1 MTQVAPVYRVRSQ
14 EIWDLAR
21 DDYLAGEPA
30 RIVCRRYD
38 LGLSAFR
45 IRARKAKWRRED
57 QDDPDLYDPALE
69 LEAVEDLA
77 FSDMADT
84 ARRRLQLALMDGEA
98 TEAQRWLR
106 TFETLSAL
114 AADAPPAETDNVHRL
129 HPDFSPRPPDL
140 DGAPAPRPTT
150 DDAGSKPDELHQ
162 LHPVLSTP
170 EPAAPGAPLNLN
182 LNRAERRRLRRAGR
196 VKPPSASGESR
207 ASQGP

>member
-1 MTQVAPVYRVRSQ
+1 MTQAAPVYRVRSQ

-45 IRARKAKWRRED
+45 IRARKGKWRRGD

-69 LEAVEDLA
+69 LEAVEDIA

-106 TFETLSAL
+106 IFETLSSMASQTG
-114 AADAPPAETDNVHRL
+114 DVHTL
-129 HPDFSPRPPDL
+129 HSDFSPRPSDRT
-140 DGAPAPRPTT
+140 DAPAPRPSTT
-150 DDAGSKPDELHQ
+150 DTGSEPGEAHR
-162 LHPVLSTP
+162 LHPVLSSDDANP
-170 EPAAPGAPLNLN
+170 SGAP
-182 LNRAERRRLRRAGR
+182 LNRAERRRLRRAR
-196 VKPPSASGESR
+196 RRTPPSASPESH

>member
-1 MTQVAPVYRVRSQ
+1 MTQAAPVYRVRSQ

-45 IRARKAKWRRED
+45 IRARKGEWRRGD

-69 LEAVEDLA
+69 LEAVEDIA

-84 ARRRLQLALMDGEA
+84 ARRRLPLALMDGEA
-98 TEAQRWLR
+98 TEALRWLR
-106 TFETLSAL
+106 ILETLSSMASQTG
-114 AADAPPAETDNVHRL
+114 DVHTL
-129 HPDFSPRPPDL
+129 HPDFSPRPSDRT
-140 DGAPAPRPTT
+140 DAPARPPSTI
-150 DDAGSKPDELHQ
+150 DARSEPNEVHQ
-162 LHPVLSTP
+162 LHPVLSSDDANP
-170 EPAAPGAPLNLN
+170 SGVP
-182 LNRAERRRLRRAGR
+182 LNRADRRRLRRAHR
-196 VKPPSASGESR
+196 RKPPSASHESH

>member
-1 MTQVAPVYRVRSQ
+1 M
-14 EIWDLAR
+14 AR

-45 IRARKAKWRRED
+45 IRARKGEWRRGD

-69 LEAVEDLA
+69 LEAVKDVA

-98 TEAQRWLR
+98 TEAQRWLKIFEALSSMASATDDVHTPHPDFLPR
-106 TFETLSAL
+106 TSDRT
-114 AADAPPAETDNVHRL
+114 DPPAPRPSTDDAGSEPGEVHRL
-129 HPDFSPRPPDL
+129 HPVLSSDDL
-140 DGAPAPRPTT
+140 SRSGAP
-150 DDAGSKPDELHQ
+150 
-162 LHPVLSTP
+162 
-170 EPAAPGAPLNLN
+170 
-182 LNRAERRRLRRAGR
+182 LNRAERRRLRRAHR
-196 VKPPSASGESR
+196 RTPPSASHESH

>member
-1 MTQVAPVYRVRSQ
+1 M
-14 EIWDLAR
+14 AR

-45 IRARKAKWRRED
+45 IRARKGEWRRGD

-69 LEAVEDLA
+69 LEAVEPVA

-106 TFETLSAL
+106 IFEALSSMASATGDVHTLHS
-114 AADAPPAETDNVHRL
+114 
-129 HPDFSPRPPDL
+129 DFSPRPSDRTDP
-140 DGAPAPRPTT
+140 PAPSP
-150 DDAGSKPDELHQ
+150 DDAGSEPGEVHRLHSD
-162 LHPVLSTP
+162 LSSDDLSRS
-170 EPAAPGAPLNLN
+170 GAP
-182 LNRAERRRLRRAGR
+182 LNRAERRRLRRAHR
-196 VKPPSASGESR
+196 RTPPSASHESH

>member
-1 MTQVAPVYRVRSQ
+1 M
-14 EIWDLAR
+14 AR

-45 IRARKAKWRRED
+45 IRARKGEWRRGD

-69 LEAVEDLA
+69 LEAVEPVA

-106 TFETLSAL
+106 IFEALSSMAS
-114 AADAPPAETDNVHRL
+114 ATGDVHTL
-129 HPDFSPRPPDL
+129 HPDFSPRPSDRTDP
-140 DGAPAPRPTT
+140 PAARPWTH
-150 DDAGSKPDELHQ
+150 DAGSEPGEVHRLHSD
-162 LHPVLSTP
+162 LSSDDP
-170 EPAAPGAPLNLN
+170 SRSGAP
-182 LNRAERRRLRRAGR
+182 LNRAERRRLRRAHR
-196 VKPPSASGESR
+196 RTPPSASHESH

>member
-45 IRARKAKWRRED
+45 IRARKGKWRRGD

-69 LEAVEDLA
+69 LEAVEPVA

-106 TFETLSAL
+106 IFETLSSMASQTGDVHTL
-114 AADAPPAETDNVHRL
+114 HSDFPPRSSDGTD
-129 HPDFSPRPPDL
+129 
-140 DGAPAPRPTT
+140 APAPRPSR
-150 DDAGSKPDELHQ
+150 DDAGSGPGEAHR
-162 LHPVLSTP
+162 LHPVLSSDDLGRSGVP
-170 EPAAPGAPLNLN
+170 I
-182 LNRAERRRLRRAGR
+182 NRAERRRLRRAQR
-196 VKPPSASGESR
+196 RTPPSASPESH

>member
-1 MTQVAPVYRVRSQ
+1 MTQAAPVYRVRSQ
-14 EIWDLAR
+14 EVWDLAR

-45 IRARKAKWRRED
+45 IRARKGKWRRGD

-106 TFETLSAL
+106 IFETLSSMASQTG
-114 AADAPPAETDNVHRL
+114 DVHTL
-129 HPDFSPRPPDL
+129 HPDFPPRPS
-140 DGAPAPRPTT
+140 DGTAPPVPRPST
-150 DDAGSKPDELHQ
+150 DDAGSGPGEAHRLHSDF
-162 LHPVLSTP
+162 PSDDP
-170 EPAAPGAPLNLN
+170 SRSGAP
-182 LNRAERRRLRRAGR
+182 LNRAERRRLRRAQR
-196 VKPPSASGESR
+196 RTPPSASPESH

>member
-1 MTQVAPVYRVRSQ
+1 MTQAAPVYRVRSQ

-45 IRARKAKWRRED
+45 IRARKGKWRRGD

-69 LEAVEDLA
+69 LEAVEDIA
-77 FSDMADT
+77 FPDMADT
-84 ARRRLQLALMDGEA
+84 ARRRLQLPLMDGEA

-106 TFETLSAL
+106 IFETLSSMAS
-114 AADAPPAETDNVHRL
+114 ETGDVHTL
-129 HPDFSPRPPDL
+129 HPDFSTRPSDRT
-140 DGAPAPRPTT
+140 DAPAPRPST
-150 DDAGSKPDELHQ
+150 DDAGSERGETHR
-162 LHPVLSTP
+162 LHPVLSSDDANP
-170 EPAAPGAPLNLN
+170 SRAP
-182 LNRAERRRLRRAGR
+182 LNRAERRRLRRAHR
-196 VKPPSASGESR
+196 RTPPSASPESH

>member
-1 MTQVAPVYRVRSQ
+1 MTQAATVYRVRSQ

-21 DDYLAGEPA
+21 DDYLAGKPA

-45 IRARKAKWRRED
+45 IRARKGEWRRGD

-69 LEAVEDLA
+69 LEAVKDVA

-98 TEAQRWLR
+98 TEAQRWLKI
-106 TFETLSAL
+106 FEALSSMAS
-114 AADAPPAETDNVHRL
+114 ATGDVHTM
-129 HPDFSPRPPDL
+129 HPDFSPRPSDRT
-140 DGAPAPRPTT
+140 DAPAARLST
-150 DDAGSKPDELHQ
+150 DDAGSEPGEVHR
-162 LHPVLSTP
+162 LHPVLSSD
-170 EPAAPGAPLNLN
+170 ELSRSGAP
-182 LNRAERRRLRRAGR
+182 LNRAERRRLRRAQR
-196 VKPPSASGESR
+196 RTPPSASHESH

>member
-1 MTQVAPVYRVRSQ
+1 MTQAAPVYRVRSQ

-45 IRARKAKWRRED
+45 IRARKGKWRRGD
-57 QDDPDLYDPALE
+57 HDDPDLYDPALE
-69 LEAVEDLA
+69 LEAVEPVA

-84 ARRRLQLALMDGEA
+84 ARRRLQLALLDGEA

-106 TFETLSAL
+106 IFETLSSMASE
-114 AADAPPAETDNVHRL
+114 AGDVHTL
-129 HPDFSPRPPDL
+129 HSDFSPRTSDRT
-140 DGAPAPRPTT
+140 DAPARAHSTT
-150 DDAGSKPDELHQ
+150 DAWSEPNEVHQ
-162 LHPVLSTP
+162 LHPDLSSDDANP
-170 EPAAPGAPLNLN
+170 PGAP
-182 LNRAERRRLRRAGR
+182 LNRAERRRLRRAHR
-196 VKPPSASGESR
+196 RTPPSASPESH

>member
-1 MTQVAPVYRVRSQ
+1 MTQAASVYRVRSQ

-45 IRARKAKWRRED
+45 IRARKGKWRRGD

-69 LEAVEDLA
+69 LEAVEDIS

-106 TFETLSAL
+106 IFETLASMAS
-114 AADAPPAETDNVHRL
+114 ETGDVHTL
-129 HPDFSPRPPDL
+129 HPDFSLRPSDRT
-140 DGAPAPRPTT
+140 DAPAPRPSR
-150 DDAGSKPDELHQ
+150 DDAGSEPGEMHQ
-162 LHPVLSTP
+162 LHPVLSSDDANP
-170 EPAAPGAPLNLN
+170 SGAP
-182 LNRAERRRLRRAGR
+182 LNRAERRRLRRAHR
-196 VKPPSASGESR
+196 QTSPSATPETR

>member
-1 MTQVAPVYRVRSQ
+1 MTQAAPVYRVRSQ
-14 EIWDLAR
+14 EIWDMAR

-45 IRARKAKWRRED
+45 IRARKGEWRRGD

-69 LEAVEDLA
+69 LEAVKDVA

-98 TEAQRWLR
+98 TEAQRWLKI
-106 TFETLSAL
+106 FEALSSMAS
-114 AADAPPAETDNVHRL
+114 ATGDVHTM
-129 HPDFSPRPPDL
+129 HPDFWPRPSDRT
-140 DGAPAPRPTT
+140 DAPAARLST
-150 DDAGSKPDELHQ
+150 DDAGSEPGEVHQ
-162 LHPVLSTP
+162 LHPVLSSD
-170 EPAAPGAPLNLN
+170 ELSRSGAP
-182 LNRAERRRLRRAGR
+182 LNRAERRRLRRAQR
-196 VKPPSASGESR
+196 RTPPSASHESH

>member
-1 MTQVAPVYRVRSQ
+1 MTQAAPVYRVRSQ
-14 EIWDLAR
+14 EIWDMAR
-21 DDYLAGEPA
+21 KDYLGGEPA

-45 IRARKAKWRRED
+45 IRARKGEWRRGD

-69 LEAVEDLA
+69 LEAVEDIA

-106 TFETLSAL
+106 IFETLSSMASETGNVHTL
-114 AADAPPAETDNVHRL
+114 HSDFSPRPSDRTDAPAPRPSTDDAGSEPDEVHRL
-129 HPDFSPRPPDL
+129 HP
-140 DGAPAPRPTT
+140 
-150 DDAGSKPDELHQ
+150 
-162 LHPVLSTP
+162 VLSSDEPTP
-170 EPAAPGAPLNLN
+170 SDLP
-182 LNRAERRRLRRAGR
+182 LNRAERRRLRRAHR
-196 VKPPSASGESR
+196 RTPPSASPESR

>member
-1 MTQVAPVYRVRSQ
+1 MTQAVPVYRVRSQ

-57 QDDPDLYDPALE
+57 QDDPDLYDPVLE
-69 LEAVEDLA
+69 LEAVEDIAL
-77 FSDMADT
+77 SDMAQT

-98 TEAQRWLR
+98 TEAQRWLKI
-106 TFETLSAL
+106 FETLSAL
-114 AADAPPAETDNVHRL
+114 AADTPDVHTL
-129 HPDFSPRPPDL
+129 HPDFSPAESEL
-140 DGAPAPRPTT
+140 DEVHG
-150 DDAGSKPDELHQ
+150 
-162 LHPVLSTP
+162 LHPVFDDAASEPDEVHTLHPVFALPASPPTA
-170 EPAAPGAPLNLN
+170 PAASPPP
-182 LNRAERRRLRRAGR
+182 NRAERRRLRRAHR
-196 VKPPSASGESR
+196 QKPSSATGESR

>member
-1 MTQVAPVYRVRSQ
+1 MTQAAPVYRVRSQ
-14 EIWDLAR
+14 EIWDLAC

-45 IRARKAKWRRED
+45 IRARKGKWRRGD

-69 LEAVEDLA
+69 LEAVEDIA

-98 TEAQRWLR
+98 TEAQRWLKI
-106 TFETLSAL
+106 FETLSSM
-114 AADAPPAETDNVHRL
+114 APATGDVHTL
-129 HPDFSPRPPDL
+129 HSDFSPRPS
-140 DGAPAPRPTT
+140 DGTDAPAPRPST
-150 DDAGSKPDELHQ
+150 DDAGSGPGEVHELHSD
-162 LHPVLSTP
+162 LSSDDLGRS
-170 EPAAPGAPLNLN
+170 GAP
-182 LNRAERRRLRRAGR
+182 LNRAERRRLRRAQR
-196 VKPPSASGESR
+196 RTPPSASPESH